1 MQWRRVQ
8 ILTFVT
14 HEFSLNDHFVTVLF
28 DSGADFS
35 FISTEFVPLLNVK
48 PSIVN
53 PGYVIEVADGK
64 KVEVDRII
72 RVYKLELESSLFS
85 INLIPLGR
93 GSFDMI
99 VGMDWLSQHKAVIVC
114 HEKVVEI
121 PVEDG
126 RILRVHGERTVG
138 IAKVL
143 KSMKKD
149 EPKLGDIPIV
159 RDFEDVFPED
169 LSGLPPQQQEV
180 DIIKKTENQAKMT
193 KLSMEWKRLLD
204 NDDNSYGYRK
214 HVPTVRLSSIIDGK
228 NFTLS
233 DESFSEEDIPK
244 ENFIIFSNPLFDL
257 DEEIAST
264 KVDRINDEVLESI
277 HSIPPG
283 IDSFDAESDLV
294 ESMLNRDISI
304 DSSPKIDSLS
314 NEFAGELI
322 LPKSIPPEIEEVEFD
337 PEGDILFL
345 ESLLYDNSSPRP
357 PEALQANSNDIESLP
372 PSHIPVADNDSLME
386 EIDLFLADD
395 GSIPPGIES
404 DDVDSVDDDTSISL
418 PEFESFYV
426 DYPNS
431 GNSTID
437 VVEDIPVDVP
447 NVLPTHPILE
457 QDFIPTSIFFAY
469 VVWIFLPFLFIPVIP
484 PYLLSCGDEDTIFDP
499 GISKDCPDCED
510 SQFCHSSR
518 VSHPQL
524 HLGIRYPN
532 LID

>member
-1 MQWRRVQ
+1 MNEDYYHEQNPCYDSNSFGFDQFQPPQYTVYHQ
-8 ILTFVT
+8 ILNSQNEFFNSQNEQFNSGFEHLNTQMTTLHDLIAQAMQKKEEEKRIAEEQAAKERYWKIPICDDDDDNDYTIAITPVLSTEEPVNSLIMENEHLDTISATESDEFIKSSVENLVPTPIEFEDFSDDECDLPPYDDSSKNHDFTF
-14 HEFSLNDHFVTVLF
+14 SNPLF
-28 DSGADFS
+28 DID
-35 FISTEFVPLLNVK
+35 
-48 PSIVN
+48 
-53 PGYVIEVADGK
+53 
-64 KVEVDRII
+64 
-72 RVYKLELESSLFS
+72 
-85 INLIPLGR
+85 
-93 GSFDMI
+93 
-99 VGMDWLSQHKAVIVC
+99 
-114 HEKVVEI
+114 
-121 PVEDG
+121 ED
-126 RILRVHGERTVG
+126 
-138 IAKVL
+138 
-143 KSMKKD
+143 
-149 EPKLGDIPIV
+149 
-159 RDFEDVFPED
+159 
-169 LSGLPPQQQEV
+169 
-180 DIIKKTENQAKMT
+180 
-193 KLSMEWKRLLD
+193 
-204 NDDNSYGYRK
+204 
-214 HVPTVRLSSIIDGK
+214 
-228 NFTLS
+228 FTLS

-264 KVDRINDEVLESI
+264 KVDRINDEVLEGI

-294 ESMLNRDISI
+294 ESVLNRDISI

-357 PEALQANSNDIESLP
+357 PEALQANSNAIESLP

-457 QDFIPTSIFFAY
+457 QDFIPTSEFFAY
-469 VVWIFLPFLFIPVIP
+469 VVWIFLPFLAYPVIP
-484 PYLLSCGDEDTIFDP
+484 PSLLSFKDEDTIFDP
-499 GISKDCPDCED
+499 GISIY
-510 SQFCHSSR
+510 HSSFMPD
-518 VSHPQL
+518 VSHRSGTFIKFNTYRS
-524 HLGIRYPN
+524 HLNESPMMI
-532 LID
+532 LISTCFLKDP

>member
-1 MQWRRVQ
+1 MT
-8 ILTFVT
+8 TFSTPFLKKSTGKEIEVLEEISSGSPTT
-14 HEFSLNDHFVTVLF
+14 HSELSLPDYKAFYIDNDHFKEKSSGSTTTYS
-28 DSGADFS
+28 DSSFSKYDS
-35 FISTEFVPLLNVK
+35 FIFDL
-48 PSIVN
+48 
-53 PGYVIEVADGK
+53 
-64 KVEVDRII
+64 
-72 RVYKLELESSLFS
+72 S
-85 INLIPLGR
+85 INSYHPSNRSDFHEEFTDELAQI
-93 GSFDMI
+93 I
-99 VGMDWLSQHKAVIVC
+99 SQPEYDC
-114 HEKVVEI
+114 FF
-121 PVEDG
+121 
-126 RILRVHGERTVG
+126 
-138 IAKVL
+138 
-143 KSMKKD
+143 KD
-149 EPKLGDIPIV
+149 EPELG
-159 RDFEDVFPED
+159 
-169 LSGLPPQQQEV
+169 
-180 DIIKKTENQAKMT
+180 
-193 KLSMEWKRLLD
+193 
-204 NDDNSYGYRK
+204 
-214 HVPTVRLSSIIDGK
+214 
-228 NFTLS
+228 NFTMDVVGNIFQTKEPRVHVLNVLPTLEL
-233 DESFSEEDIPK
+233 DFIP
-244 ENFIIFSNPLFDL
+244 S
-257 DEEIAST
+257 S
-264 KVDRINDEVLESI
+264 ESI
-277 HSIPPG
+277 FAYVVWIFLPFLFIPVIPPYLLSCGDEDTIFDPG
-283 IDSFDAESDLV
+283 ISKCFVL
-294 ESMLNRDISI
+294 LC
-304 DSSPKIDSLS
+304 KIAYLFHYPC
-314 NEFAGELI
+314 FAGELI

-357 PEALQANSNDIESLP
+357 PEALQANSNAIESLP

-457 QDFIPTSIFFAY
+457 QDFIPTSEFFAY